1 MKKCIYFIFAILAMV
16 SISSCSNDDEGGN
29 GTNSITVNGELW
41 NLDPNMKS
49 YFIKYGSDGSTS
61 RDEVGEFN
69 YSFGFFGYVV
79 GKEDETGGPDYG
91 FDIKFLSTSMPNVG
105 DDLTEYTLRAKRY
118 DYTFRYV
125 SGNVIVTDITDS
137 TITIRFENL
146 KMETEDTDIPYYVSK
161 VQTIDNG
168 TLVFDLDIY

>member
-1 MKKCIYFIFAILAMV
+1 MKKYIYFIFAILAMV
-16 SISSCSNDDEGGN
+16 GISSCSNDDEGGN

-61 RDEVGEFN
+61 GDEVGLFN
-69 YSFGFFGYVV
+69 YSFGFYGYVV

-91 FDIKFLSTSMPNVG
+91 FDIKFLSTSMPQVG
-105 DDLTEYTLRAKRY
+105 DDLTEYNLRADRY

-125 SGNVIVTDITDS
+125 SGSVIVTDITDS
-137 TITIRFENL
+137 TITLRFENL
-146 KMETEDTDIPYYVSK
+146 KMETEDEDIPYYVSK

>member
-1 MKKCIYFIFAILAMV
+1 
-16 SISSCSNDDEGGN
+16 
-29 GTNSITVNGELW
+29 
-41 NLDPNMKS
+41 
-49 YFIKYGSDGSTS
+49 
-61 RDEVGEFN
+61 
-69 YSFGFFGYVV
+69 
-79 GKEDETGGPDYG
+79 
-91 FDIKFLSTSMPNVG
+91 MPKVG

>member
-1 MKKCIYFIFAILAMV
+1 MKKYIYFIFAILAMV

-61 RDEVGEFN
+61 GDEVGLFN
-69 YSFGFFGYVV
+69 YSFGFYGYVV

-91 FDIKFLSTSMPNVG
+91 FDIKFLSTSMPQVG
-105 DDLTEYTLRAKRY
+105 EDLTEYNLRADRY

-125 SGNVIVTDITDS
+125 SGSVIVTDITDS
-137 TITIRFENL
+137 TITLRFENL
-146 KMETEDTDIPYYVSK
+146 KMETEDEDIPYYVSK